1 MTPLQPLL
9 PRPSLLSARMFAK
22 LPRGSTLVMVL
33 FIMLVAMVITTTVT
47 TVILNN
53 LQSTI
58 LSNQQTH
65 AFYAMESGVERA
77 LQYIQFARASK
88 TVGAEASATTTSAFT
103 DILSNDGSY
112 AVSTTV
118 ESSDS
123 VDLVEGGSV
132 QWDFYAENY
141 SSGYRLVPMTDL
153 DHIII
158 TWSES
163 SGCSSGGSQIEVSF
177 SSWTESNWEDISD
190 PTSVQTHFTD
200 MCGADC
206 TYELG
211 VDSTHLYKVRA
222 KALNCDITNVQA
234 IPYDTTNAALAV
246 ANTMNVTSLGT
257 YGQANREGGAVA
269 PWNPALTQYYEY
281 VLFSEAPVIK

>member
-1 MTPLQPLL
+1 
-9 PRPSLLSARMFAK
+9 MFAK

-53 LQSTI
+53 LQSTT

-77 LQYIQFARASK
+77 LHYIQFARASK
-88 TVGAEASATTTSAFT
+88 TIGAEASATTTSAFADT
-103 DILSNDGSY
+103 LPNLASY
-112 AVSTTV
+112 AVTTTV
-118 ESSDS
+118 ISAYP
-123 VDLVEGGSV
+123 VDLTAKEAV

-153 DHIII
+153 DYIQI
-158 TWSES
+158 TWDES
-163 SGCSSGGSQIEVSF
+163 AGCPTAGSSQIEVSF

-190 PTSVQTHFTD
+190 VSSVRTHFIDT
-200 MCGADC
+200 CGTDC

-222 KALNCDITNVQA
+222 KAFNCDITNVQA
-234 IPYDTTNAALAV
+234 VPFDLYGTPLTV
-246 ANTMNVTSLGT
+246 TNTMSLIGAGQF
-257 YGQANREGGAVA
+257 GQANRQGGAIT
-269 PWNPALTQYYEY
+269 PWNPALTKYYEY
-281 VLFSEAPVIK
+281 VLFSEAPVNK